1 MLTLTS
7 TSPPSPHNELQH
19 KLLPAALSLFS
30 KCDPDSQILKNLKH
44 LSLLQ
49 HNHPVWFTFSWRLV
63 GSVRTRS
70 RTSTS
75 CHQTG
80 RTRLHRLPE
89 LRTRVRTLCTGFG
102 VHQERHKEPFWCTLL
117 APEAFIVPATVC
129 TALHWIDVT
138 LSLSPRTEISVTPV
152 NHMESPYSHQR
163 RHETA
168 EIVQPWNVRKLVLKV
183 TNPRSASSV
192 HCIIL
197 SLSYILSD

>member
-1 MLTLTS
+1 MRPRFPDPQKPPTPFTAPAQSPSTLYGSRSAGGWWCT
-7 TSPPSPHNELQH
+7 HQVQDVCEL
-19 KLLPAALSLFS
+19 A
-30 KCDPDSQILKNLKH
+30 PD
-44 LSLLQ
+44 
-49 HNHPVWFTFSWRLV
+49 
-63 GSVRTRS
+63 
-70 RTSTS
+70 
-75 CHQTG
+75 TG

-183 TNPRSASSV
+183 TNPGSASSV
-192 HCIIL
+192 HCSIL